1 MTSLSS
7 FSRKY
12 AIIMNIER
20 VACMTIK
27 SSFATTT
34 GRFSY
39 WFLHT
44 FMKGGSSLPG
54 QIATNLD
61 PAVLKNL
68 TKNYDVIIIT
78 GTNGKTLTTALTVQ
92 TLKQKYDNIMT
103 NSTGSNMMQGI
114 TTAFLAHHPKKGQK
128 QLAILEVDEANVEP
142 LCRYIEPKAIV
153 MTNIFRDQM
162 DRFGEIYTTYNKI
175 LAGIKLVPNT
185 TLIMNGDVPLF
196 SSVELPNPKIYYGFN
211 HQPDGEMLA
220 PSNTDGVL
228 CPVCQ
233 HIIHYKFISYSS
245 QGKFYCPNCGFKRP
259 ELTDQVTAINEMRP
273 TSSQFEINQAP
284 FEISI
289 GGMYN
294 IYNALAAYSV
304 GRFLDV
310 PVSDIQKAFTQNKKV
325 FGRQE
330 VIQLK
335 DKAVTLVLVKN
346 PVGLNQVL
354 QMISSDPEDF
364 SLAMLLNANYADGID
379 TSWIWDGEFED
390 LLKHHIPTVIT
401 GGERRDDITFRL
413 KVAGVTDEQLH
424 ETADLDATLA
434 AIEAAPT
441 KHVYV
446 LATYTAVLQLR
457 KKMAEANYIKKG
469 LSV

>member
-1 MTSLSS
+1 M
-7 FSRKY
+7 
-12 AIIMNIER
+12 IMNIER
-20 VACMTIK
+20 VASMTIK
-27 SSFATTT
+27 SSFAITA
-34 GRFSY
+34 GRFLY
-39 WFLHT
+39 WYLHT

-54 QIATNLD
+54 KIATKFD
-61 PAVLKNL
+61 PAVLKQL

-92 TLKQKYDNIMT
+92 TLKQKYDHIMT
-103 NSTGSNMMQGI
+103 NSTGSNMMQGV
-114 TTAFLAHHPKKGQK
+114 TTAFLADHPQKGQR
-128 QLAILEVDEANVEP
+128 QLAVLEVDEANVEP
-142 LCRYIEPKAIV
+142 LCHYITPKAIV

-162 DRFGEIYTTYNKI
+162 DRFGEIYTTYNMI
-175 LAGIKLVPNT
+175 LAGVKLVPEA
-185 TLIMNGDVPLF
+185 TLIMNADLPLF

-211 HQPDGEMLA
+211 HLSDGEMMA

-228 CPVCQ
+228 CPVCK
-233 HIIHYKFISYSS
+233 HIIHYKFISYAS
-245 QGKFYCPNCGFKRP
+245 QGKFYCPNCGYQRP
-259 ELTDQVTAINEMRP
+259 ELDEAVTAITQMRP
-273 TSSQFEINQAP
+273 TNSQFEINHEP

-304 GRFLDV
+304 GRFFDI
-310 PVSDIQKAFTQNKKV
+310 PVNAIQKAFTEDKRI

-379 TSWIWDGEFED
+379 TSWIWDGEFEN
-390 LLKHHIPTVIT
+390 LLKHNIPSVIT
-401 GGERRDDITFRL
+401 GGQRGDDIAFRL
-413 KVAGVTDEQLH
+413 KVAGVPTEQLH
-424 ETADLDATLA
+424 ETKTLDATVA

-457 KKMAEANYIKKG
+457 KKLATANYIKKG

>member
-1 MTSLSS
+1 MQ
-7 FSRKY
+7 
-12 AIIMNIER
+12 
-20 VACMTIK
+20 
-27 SSFATTT
+27 
-34 GRFSY
+34 
-39 WFLHT
+39 
-44 FMKGGSSLPG
+44 GGSSLPG
-54 QIATNLD
+54 QIATKID
-61 PAVLKNL
+61 PAVLKDL
-68 TKNYDVIIIT
+68 TRNYDVIIIT

-92 TLKQKYDNIMT
+92 ILKQKYQNIMT

-114 TTAFLAHHPKKGQK
+114 TTAFLAHRPQKGQRD
-128 QLAILEVDEANVEP
+128 LAILEVDEANVEP

-175 LAGIKLVPNT
+175 LDGVKLVPKT
-185 TLIMNGDVPLF
+185 TLIMNADVPLF

-211 HQPDGEMLA
+211 HLPDGELLA

-228 CPVCQ
+228 CPVCE
-233 HIIHYKFISYSS
+233 HIIHYKFITYSS
-245 QGKFYCPNCGFKRP
+245 QGKFYCPHCGFKRP
-259 ELTDQVTAINEMRP
+259 ALTEQVTAINQLRP
-273 TSSQFEINQAP
+273 TSSHFEINQAP

-304 GRFLDV
+304 GRFLGVEV
-310 PVSDIQKAFTQNKKV
+310 PAIQKAFTSDKKI

-330 VIQLK
+330 VIQVK
-335 DKAVTLVLVKN
+335 DKDVTLVLVKN

-354 QMISSDPEDF
+354 QMIESDPEDF

-379 TSWIWDGEFED
+379 TSWIWDGEFET
-390 LLKHHIPTVIT
+390 LLKSDIPSVIT

-413 KVAGVTDEQLH
+413 KVAGVSDQQLH
-424 ETADLDATLA
+424 ETVDLDETLK

-457 KKMAEANYIKKG
+457 KKMAEHNYVKKG
-469 LSV
+469 MSV

>member
-1 MTSLSS
+1 M
-7 FSRKY
+7 
-12 AIIMNIER
+12 IIGIER

-27 SSFATTT
+27 SSFAKTS

-44 FMKGGSSLPG
+44 FMQGGSSLPG
-54 QIATNLD
+54 QIATKID
-61 PAVLKNL
+61 PAVLKDL

-92 TLKQKYDNIMT
+92 ILKQKYQNIMT

-114 TTAFLAHHPKKGQK
+114 TTAFLAHRPQKGQRD
-128 QLAILEVDEANVEP
+128 LAILEVDEANVEP

-175 LAGIKLVPNT
+175 LDGVKLVPNT
-185 TLIMNGDVPLF
+185 TLIMNADVPLF
-196 SSVELPNPKIYYGFN
+196 SSVELPNPKLYYGFN
-211 HQPDGEMLA
+211 HLPDGELLA

-228 CPVCQ
+228 CPICE
-233 HIIHYKFISYSS
+233 HIIHYKFITYSS

-259 ELTDQVTAINEMRP
+259 ELMDQVTAINELRP
-273 TSSQFEINQAP
+273 TSSSFEINQEP
-284 FEISI
+284 FAISI

-294 IYNALAAYSV
+294 IYNALAAYSI

-310 PVSDIQKAFTQNKKV
+310 DVADIQAAFTSNKKI

-330 VIQLK
+330 VIQVK
-335 DKAVTLVLVKN
+335 DKEVTLVLVKN

-354 QMISSDPEDF
+354 QMIESDPEDF

-379 TSWIWDGEFED
+379 TSWIWDGEFES
-390 LLKHHIPTVIT
+390 LLKSGIPTIIT

-413 KVAGVTDEQLH
+413 KVAGVTEQQLQ
-424 ETADLDATLA
+424 ETADLDATLR
-434 AIEAAPT
+434 AIENAPT

-457 KKMAEANYIKKG
+457 KKMADHNYIKKG
-469 LSV
+469 MSV